1 MRLVY
6 SSAYERLKIGKELDP
21 GFETLSDNCNNEQLI
36 LIRSLL
42 LPRFNRKD
50 IIQAI
55 EIINKIIDNLPAN
68 QKLILYSADGA
79 TPIKKIE
86 LC

>member
-6 SSAYERLKIGKELDP
+6 SSAYERLKIGNEIDP
-21 GFETLSDNCNNEQLI
+21 GFENLADNCNNEQLI

-68 QKLILYSADGA
+68 HRLIIYNSDGA
-79 TPIKKIE
+79 NVIRKIE